1 MALIQRGL
9 LVMATAG
16 ALAIPTHLP
25 GPVDAGAGAPQKR
38 IAAPTTANFQ
48 PNQLEY
54 YLGDSGIAYIRPGVK
69 VTIVAVTNATPG
81 NKPVLEFL
89 LTDQFD
95 QPLDKDGKVTPGPAT
110 FGFIMGAWDPATR
123 YYIAYTG
130 SPSTGGPITSASRD
144 SGGTY
149 T

>member
-38 IAAPTTANFQ
+38 AAGPTTASFQ
-48 PNQLEY
+48 PSQVEY

-69 VTIVAVTNATPG
+69 VTLVSFTDVAPG
-81 NKPVLEFL
+81 KNPVAEVL

-95 QPLDKDGKVTPGPAT
+95 QPLDRNGKVTPGPIT
-110 FGFIMGAWDPATR
+110 PGFILSRWDAATR
-123 YYIAYTG
+123 SYFAFTTRTRNG
-130 SPSTGGPITSASRD
+130 A
-144 SGGTY
+144 
-149 T
+149 